1 MKPFIECVIYAAL
14 VTLLTVIV
22 FGLYAAKVGH
32 PIW

>member
-1 MKPFIECVIYAAL
+1 MKTIIECVIWAAL
-14 VTLLTVIV
+14 VTLLTVTV